1 MSLQRAS
8 TWNGWTEEELLI
20 QHAGH
25 LRGRALQEWNLL
37 AKSEKSTCKDATRA
51 LNSRLEHGSKTLAAQ
66 DFRHLSQKEHESV
79 SDFISRLEKTLQLA
93 YGRDSMTIETRHT
106 LLHSQLQ
113 EGLRQEIMS
122 GPAVSGAETYQAL
135 CLAAKNEERRLMEL
149 RKRRLYHRSTMPPQ
163 LSIRKDGDTIL
174 KRSEQRSK
182 PASNLKCYYCQKAGH
197 YARDYRSKKEDESKS
212 LASNRRW
219 TEILPISRKP
229 IENTIIDPLSLL
241 DSSDSDVNVVRVNDR
256 GSKPQFAEVL
266 IQGVPATGV
275 IDTGADITIIGG
287 ERFQKVAAAARLKKR
302 DFKRA
307 DKIPRTYDQQT
318 FILHG
323 KMDLDISFGD
333 KTMSTAVYVKMDA
346 NDQLL
351 LSEGVC
357 NQLGIVTYHHGVR
370 PGNMQPTTPHATNN
384 TEAIVPM
391 VRVNLLQSVKL
402 PPQSSTVVQVK
413 VTETLGNSPLLLEES
428 NEVRDE
434 FGIRIEDAL
443 LQPTEDGVAHI
454 AISNW
459 SGFTQTIK
467 GGANLGKAVGVTV
480 VTPEGDLM
488 KGIDKVLV
496 KPPEEVEVQINR
508 VSDRVIEKSRKT
520 KLIEKINAPDLS
532 GEDRKAL
539 YSFLLEHH
547 QAFSL
552 DPGERGETDLVQME
566 IDTGNSSP
574 KKQAL
579 RRMPYAAHQEIAR
592 QIEEMQWNGVIQPS
606 QSPWSSPVVLVKKK
620 DGSQRFCVDYRELN
634 SVTKVDMFPLPRI
647 DDLLDQLGESRY
659 FLTLDLASGFWQI
672 PVHPNSREKT
682 AFVTPNG
689 LFEFRVMPFGLCNSP
704 AVFQHLM
711 QQVLMGLNPPEAP
724 GFVSVY
730 IDDVLVFSK
739 TLQEHLSHLK
749 LVIQRLQEVGLKLK
763 PEKCK
768 YACKQLEYLGHVIS
782 SSGLKPNHKLTA
794 AVCDFP
800 TPRNVKEVRRF
811 LGLTS
816 YYRKFIPGFA
826 RVAEPLHRLTR
837 KDVEF
842 SWTTD

>member
-1 MSLQRAS
+1 MTSTRIVQQGKAPPIDPFTGENLEVVFNDWLMSLQRAS

-20 QHAGH
+20 QLTGH

-37 AKSEKSTCKDATRA
+37 AKSEKSTYKDATRA

-79 SDFISRLEKTLQLA
+79 SDFISRLEKTFQLA

-113 EGLRQEIMS
+113 EGLRREIMS
-122 GPAVSGAETYQAL
+122 DPAVSGAETYQAL

-163 LSIRKDGDTIL
+163 LSTRKDGDTIL

-197 YARDYRSKKEDESKS
+197 YARDCRSKKEDESKG
-212 LASNRRW
+212 LARKKWNAKQVKSSSSQPSMDRNI
-219 TEILPISRKP
+219 TNSPISRKP

-241 DSSDSDVNVVRVNDR
+241 YSSDSDVNVVRVNDR
-256 GSKPQFAEVL
+256 GSKSQFAEVL

-287 ERFQKVAAAARLKKR
+287 GLFQKVAAAARLKKR

-357 NQLGIVTYHHGVR
+357 NQLGIVTYHHDVR

-454 AISNW
+454 AISIW
-459 SGFTQTIK
+459 SGFTQTVK

-480 VTPEGDLM
+480 VTPEEDLM
-488 KGIDKVLV
+488 KEIDKVLV

-579 RRMPYAAHQEIAR
+579 RRMPYAARQEIAR
-592 QIEEMQWNGVIQPS
+592 QIEEMQRNGVIQPS
-606 QSPWSSPVVLVKKK
+606 RSPWSSPVVLVKKK

-659 FLTLDLASGFWQI
+659 FSTLDLASGFWQI

-704 AVFQHLM
+704 AVFQRLM

-763 PEKCK
+763 PE
-768 YACKQLEYLGHVIS
+768 
-782 SSGLKPNHKLTA
+782 
-794 AVCDFP
+794 
-800 TPRNVKEVRRF
+800 NVSMPVNK
-811 LGLTS
+811 
-816 YYRKFIPGFA
+816 
-826 RVAEPLHRLTR
+826 
-837 KDVEF
+837 
-842 SWTTD
+842 